1 MIIACWSNM
10 KCESSLSLIAIG
22 AFLICMA
29 ARPRHD
35 VWSRAVED
43 FPLHMQSHR
52 RLNLVLLVYSFTML
66 IVTLVEG
73 NHGNLR
79 PDLVQALYLGV
90 LEVISRLFSAYATND
105 LSRPPIDYE
114 AGLVEPVQATDG
126 VTPLAGTYKFIYVLP
141 HVHSTYKFVYVLPHV
156 HSTYKFVYVLP
167 HVHSRDR
174 IEHGVDKF
182 DFIIRPNS
190 SCEEYQPVTRDSFP
204 KQFPCLAGDVPQA
217 EEAFDLAEDIV
228 PQAVEVHQQYGPSEL
243 VM

>member
-1 MIIACWSNM
+1 MIIACWPNM
-10 KCESSLSLIAIG
+10 KCESSLSLISIG

-43 FPLHMQSHR
+43 FPLHMQCHR

-73 NHGNLR
+73 NHGNLS

-105 LSRPPIDYE
+105 LSRPPIDHE
-114 AGLVEPVQATDG
+114 AGLVVPVQATDG
-126 VTPLAGTYKFIYVLP
+126 VTSLAV
-141 HVHSTYKFVYVLPHV
+141 TYKFVD
-156 HSTYKFVYVLP
+156 VLP

-204 KQFPCLAGDVPQA
+204 KPFPYLAGDIPQA
-217 EEAFDLAEDIV
+217 VEIFDLAGDIV
-228 PQAVEVHQQYGPSEL
+228 PQPVEVHQQYGPSEL